1 MFIFCVLNCLQKTV
15 RLVQMI
21 PDKIS
26 ERNIIMGSM
35 RIIYIVVFASVMS
48 YFFVTLH
55 RKREDEKRERDYL
68 QGKRPQLLCNC
79 LPECSYLPEW
89 NLNEIGNI
97 AKIYVFGNYYKYL
110 GCLQY
115 QGGLNGAY
123 VHDIISRIEHDENPD
138 EYYENLIY
146 EYAIPTDS
154 PVYGLDGMEVK
165 RKTSMARS
173 AMNQIA
179 KFSTKKVLN
188 MFGVPVS
195 KKRNIMIGDLDAAV
209 LSSGYDTYD
218 RWEQLL
224 QHGLADRIRE
234 VFQMYAY
241 SEQVL
246 LKYDREKLYI
256 IISMKMGDHSGF
268 EEYNDFIVNHVEL
281 IHWTFQNMDKLC
293 S

>member
-1 MFIFCVLNCLQKTV
+1 
-15 RLVQMI
+15 
-21 PDKIS
+21 
-26 ERNIIMGSM
+26 MGSM
-35 RIIYIVVFASVMS
+35 RIIYIVVFVSVMS

-68 QGKRPQLLCNC
+68 QGRRPRLLRNC

-97 AKIYVFGNYYKYL
+97 AKIYVYGNYYKYL

-115 QGGLNGAY
+115 QGSLNGAY
-123 VHDIISRIEHDENPD
+123 VHDIISRIEYDENPD
-138 EYYENLIY
+138 VYYENLIY
-146 EYAIPTDS
+146 EYAIPADS
-154 PVYGLDGMEVK
+154 PVYGLDSMEVK
-165 RKTSMARS
+165 RRTSMARS
-173 AMNQIA
+173 VMNQVT

-195 KKRNIMIGDLDAAV
+195 KKRHIIIGDLDAAV
-209 LSSGYDTYD
+209 SSSGYDTYD

-234 VFQMYAY
+234 VLSMYAY

-246 LKYDREKLYI
+246 LKYDRGKLYI

-281 IHWTFQNMDKLC
+281 IQWTFQNMDKLC
-293 S
+293 Y